1 MSKLESALL
10 DLGGLDTLAR
20 RPTPIQRLDPRAKVL
35 VALAFLIT
43 VVSFGKYDLSGL
55 LPLLAY
61 PVALIVL
68 GDLPPG
74 YLLGKL
80 LLASPFALAI
90 GIVNPLLDRTILM
103 RLGPLRISGGW
114 ISYASI
120 LLRFGLTLSAA
131 LILIA
136 TTGFDSVCLALARL
150 RAPRA
155 LTVQL
160 MLLYRYIFVL
170 AGEGSRMVRAWSMRA
185 GGGRRMSPRVFSSLV
200 GQLLLRALDR
210 AQRLHMAML
219 CRGFDGE
226 VRRLRPLRLGAPDA
240 VFVLAWTAFFALTR
254 LYNLPQLLGRAV
266 MGTIR

>member
-10 DLGGLDTLAR
+10 DLGGLDALAR
-20 RPTPIQRLDPRAKVL
+20 HQSPIHRLDPRAKAL
-35 VALAFLIT
+35 TALAFIVT
-43 VVSFGKYDLSGL
+43 VVSFGKYDLAGL

-74 YLLGKL
+74 TLLGKL

-90 GIVNPLLDRTILM
+90 GLVNPLLDRTIQM
-103 RLGPLRISGGW
+103 QLGPLRISGGW

-136 TTGFDSVCLALARL
+136 TTGFNSVCLALDRL
-150 RAPRA
+150 KAPRA

-200 GQLLLRALDR
+200 GQWLLRALDR
-210 AQRLHMAML
+210 AQRLHLAML

-226 VRRLRPLRLGAPDA
+226 IRQLRPLRFGAPDA
-240 VFVLAWTAFFALTR
+240 VFMLAWTAFFVLAR
-254 LYNLPQLLGRAV
+254 CYNLPQLLGRAV
-266 MGTIR
+266 TGIAR